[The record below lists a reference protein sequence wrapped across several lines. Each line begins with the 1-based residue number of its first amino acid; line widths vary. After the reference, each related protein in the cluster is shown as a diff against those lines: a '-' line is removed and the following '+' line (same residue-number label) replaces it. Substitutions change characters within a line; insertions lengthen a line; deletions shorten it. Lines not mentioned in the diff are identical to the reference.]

1 MKTRPKPVLSLRE
14 IYESQ
19 IDPNNPIWTLE
30 QQQSLFNVFV
40 ALAVGLENTDNNL
53 DYVESD
59 LVEETERRVE
69 CDEMLK
75 HQFEEYIQQQ
85 NSEIRELESDVEEVK
100 IRQSEAVYMRDMP
113 EILADIC
120 KRLDKLEYITKV
132 EQIERYPDLL
142 K

>member
-1 MKTRPKPVLSLRE
+1 MKTRPKPPLSLR
-14 IYESQ
+14 
-19 IDPNNPIWTLE
+19 DIWEKPDNYGSDNIFTT
-30 QQQSLFNVFV
+30 
-40 ALAVGLENTDNNL
+40 LAVGLENTDNNL

>member
-1 MKTRPKPVLSLRE
+1 MKTRPKPPLSLR
-14 IYESQ
+14 
-19 IDPNNPIWTLE
+19 DIWEKPDNYGSDKIFTT
-30 QQQSLFNVFV
+30 
-40 ALAVGLENTDNNL
+40 LAVGLENTDNNL